1 MSYNLTS
8 NIVKDRKKVQWTLEG
23 ISVGF
28 ETEPLSFF
36 HFHLTS
42 SINIVLPSGFK
53 GKCLSSRSPLH
64 AQLKF
69 QAPRKTCSNQLLCN
83 DWENPT
89 LGELVGVP
97 DGLWRLIELWVKRE
111 LGEGLRWWGKGT
123 LSWSGTAVG
132 FLLWLLQLADRA
144 AVSANGFGGVAMET
158 TPRPHLH
165 LMLSSLKG
173 GRGSN
178 CGRKVLTCS
187 VTCGAA
193 YNMQWLPKCEMAI
206 TPHKWTFCH
215 YFTFISQNFK
225 KAPYKLTISTYKTLI
240 SGSSDIKILAKT
252 DINR

>member
-1 MSYNLTS
+1 MNKVQWFH
-8 NIVKDRKKVQWTLEG
+8 IVQSDIRSLLLFSLLRSHLGHIVQSDKQHRKRQKKNVQWTLEG

-28 ETEPLSFF
+28 ETELLSLSSTFI
-36 HFHLTS
+36 LTS
-42 SINIVLPSGFK
+42 SINIALPRGFK

-69 QAPRKTCSNQLLCN
+69 QAPRKTCSNQLLYN

-123 LSWSGTAVG
+123 VSWSGTAVG

-158 TPRPHLH
+158 TLRPHLH
-165 LMLSSLKG
+165 LVLSSLKG
-173 GRGSN
+173 GEG
-178 CGRKVLTCS
+178 
-187 VTCGAA
+187 
-193 YNMQWLPKCEMAI
+193 
-206 TPHKWTFCH
+206 
-215 YFTFISQNFK
+215 
-225 KAPYKLTISTYKTLI
+225 
-240 SGSSDIKILAKT
+240 
-252 DINR
+252 